1 MPATDPGSDPGTDP
15 GTGPG
20 DEGAAVVEFVLVSML
35 LLGLFLAVVQLGFAL
50 YVRNTLVACA
60 ADGARYAANADRSPA
75 EGAQQTRD
83 LIRRSLP
90 DAFADDVMAGYEPG
104 SDTVFVQVRASLPIL
119 GPWGVPN
126 QMVLRGHALE
136 EGTP

>member
-1 MPATDPGSDPGTDP
+1 VTGAPTEAPTEAPERPADS
-15 GTGPG
+15 
-20 DEGAAVVEFVLVSML
+20 GAAVVEFVLVSVL
-35 LLGLFLAVVQLGFAL
+35 LLGLFLSVVQLGFAL

-75 EGAQQTRD
+75 DGARKARE

-90 DAFADDVMAGYEPG
+90 DRFAEDIAAGYEPG
-104 SDTVFVQVRASLPIL
+104 SDTVFVQVRAALPLL
-119 GPWGVPN
+119 GPWGVPRR
-126 QMVLRGHALE
+126 MVLRGHALE

>member
-1 MPATDPGSDPGTDP
+1 MTFRQIRDR
-15 GTGPG
+15 G
-20 DEGAAVVEFVLVSML
+20 DGLGDDGAAVVEFVLVSVL
-35 LLGLFLAVVQLGFAL
+35 LLGLFLSVVQLGFAL

-75 EGAQQTRD
+75 DGAQQTRA

-90 DAFADDVMAGYEPG
+90 DRFADDVAAGYEPA

-119 GPWGVPN
+119 GPWGIPN
-126 QMVLRGHALE
+126 RLVLRGHALE
-136 EGTP
+136 EAR